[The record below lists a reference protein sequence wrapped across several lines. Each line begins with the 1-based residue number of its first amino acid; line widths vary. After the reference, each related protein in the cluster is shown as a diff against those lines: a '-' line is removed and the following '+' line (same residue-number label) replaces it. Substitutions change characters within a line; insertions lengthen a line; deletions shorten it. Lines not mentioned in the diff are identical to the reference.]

1 VWWNIVAR
9 LWQSLIVV
17 AIVTTISFFVIRLAP
32 GDPFSYDSIKITPAV
47 REQLRAERGY
57 DKPLPV
63 QFVRYVTGLAHGEF
77 GYSVTRQ
84 RGVGDLLADALPRT
98 LLLAGTSLVLS
109 IVLGVV
115 IGVLQAVHRG
125 EWFDRASSAVLL
137 FLFSLPDFWAALM
150 IMLMFSLWWHVLP
163 AGGIVDATMHDYLPP
178 WRAFVDRL
186 RHLVLPVTSLTLLS
200 LAGITRFQRAAML
213 EVLPSDFIRTARAKG
228 VPERAIIWRHAFR
241 TAITPIIVLLGLTL
255 APFLGGVVFV
265 EKVFAWPGLGSL
277 AADSIASH
285 DYDVVTATVIVGAVL
300 VVIGNLISDLLHM
313 AVDPRVRE

>member
-1 VWWNIVAR
+1 LRRRLAAR
-9 LWQSLIVV
+9 LGQSLIVV

-32 GDPFSYDSIKITPAV
+32 GDPFAYDSIKITPAI
-47 REQLRAERGY
+47 REQLRAEYGF

-63 QFVRYVTGLAHGEF
+63 QFVRYVTHVAHGEF
-77 GYSVTRQ
+77 GYSIARQ
-84 RGVGDLLADALPRT
+84 QAVGDVLAEAVPRT

-109 IVLGVV
+109 IVIGVV

-150 IMLMFSLWWHVLP
+150 IMLLFSLWWHVLP
-163 AGGIVDATMHDYLPP
+163 AGGIVDPTMHDYMSL
-178 WRAFVDRL
+178 WRAFLDRL
-186 RHLVLPVTSLTLLS
+186 QHLVLPVTSLTLLS

-228 VPERAIIWRHAFR
+228 VPERAIVWRHAFR
-241 TAITPIIVLLGLTL
+241 TAITPIIVLLGLSL
-255 APFLGGVVFV
+255 APFLGGIVFV

-277 AADSIASH
+277 TADSIASH

-313 AVDPRVRE
+313 AFDPRVRE